1 MNPRSTAALVRRFR
15 DARILV
21 VGDIM
26 LDQFVWGRVQRI
38 SPEAPVPVVE
48 VTRETFH
55 LGGAANVA
63 SNVAAL
69 GGRVAVAGVLGR
81 DSAGDRTQAELD
93 TGGIDRAGVVRSRDT
108 VTVRK
113 TRVIAHSQ
121 QVVRFDRE
129 QRDHPPDV
137 TAKVG
142 RFVRRHAAD
151 FDAVI
156 VSDYGKGVVTPELLG
171 ELDAVR
177 TRAGLRVIVDP
188 KRRNYDHYR
197 GITLATPNASE
208 TAEASGVDL
217 DGGEES
223 LREAGLRLIAKWDA
237 GALLIT
243 RGEQGMT
250 LVRPNGSLRHFPT
263 TSRQV
268 FDVTGAGDTVV
279 ATCALALAA
288 GASLEDAARL
298 ANDAAGIVVGK
309 LGTATASPDELLAA
323 ARKAAKEKRR

>member
-1 MNPRSTAALVRRFR
+1 MSIRSLTAVVRRFA
-15 DARILV
+15 DARLLV

-48 VTRETFH
+48 VTHETFH

-63 SNVAAL
+63 HNVAAL
-69 GGRVAVAGVLGR
+69 GGRAAVAGVLGQ
-81 DSAGDRTQAELD
+81 DSAGRRAIGELD
-93 TGGIDRAGVVRSRDT
+93 ALGIERSGVVRTRET

-129 QRDHPPDV
+129 QRDHPAAVADRV
-137 TAKVG
+137 S
-142 RFVRRHAAD
+142 RYVRRHAAE

-156 VSDYGKGVVTPELLG
+156 VSDYGKGVITPAVLAELG
-171 ELDAVR
+171 AARRR
-177 TRAGLRVIVDP
+177 TGLVVIVDP
-188 KRRNYDHYR
+188 KRRNYEHYD
-197 GITLATPNASE
+197 GITLATPNAHE

-217 DGGEES
+217 VGGEES
-223 LREAGLRLIAKWDA
+223 LRAAGLELIERWRAD
-237 GALLIT
+237 ALLIT
-243 RGEQGMT
+243 RGEHGMT
-250 LVRPNGSLRHFPT
+250 LVRPGGGTTHFPT

-298 ANDAAGIVVGK
+298 ANHAAGVVVGK
-309 LGTATASPDELLAA
+309 LGTATASPDELVGAL
-323 ARKAAKEKRR
+323 RGAAKEASR